1 MTNPNEREPY
11 NREVRRESYTD
22 SNGNTQTHVTRTTE
36 TSNNS
41 YGNGYVDGRNLERN
55 YQADRDNENTATG
68 LIFGIVLTS
77 LVGLMAGA
85 LWYFNQNNAAV
96 DSTAP
101 VETPSPVTASPSLSP
116 QPQQTTIIERTR
128 EVPVVVPQQQVT
140 PTPTYSPP
148 QVNITVPPQP
158 SVRVTVPP
166 VAPNTPQPT
175 RTTTPNTNTQASP
188 SPNITPEAGDQLQNN
203 SDSSSSSA
211 DDVNQSTNSGQ

>member
-1 MTNPNEREPY
+1 MTNPNERQPD
-11 NREVRRESYTD
+11 NREVSRESYID
-22 SNGNTQTHVTRTTE
+22 RNGNTQTHITRTTE
-36 TSNNS
+36 TSNNR
-41 YGNGYVDGRNLERN
+41 YNNGYVDGRNLERN

-101 VETPSPVTASPSLSP
+101 VETPVTASPSLSP

-128 EVPVVVPQQQVT
+128 EVPVIVPQQQVT
-140 PTPTYSPP
+140 PTPTNSPP

-166 VAPNTPQPT
+166 VAPNNPQPT
-175 RTTTPNTNTQASP
+175 QTTTPSTDTQASP
-188 SPNITPEAGDQLQNN
+188 SPTITPDAGEQPQGNF
-203 SDSSSSSA
+203 DSGSSSA
-211 DDVNQSTNSGQ
+211 DDVNQNTNVND

>member
-1 MTNPNEREPY
+1 MTNPNEREV
-11 NREVRRESYTD
+11 NRESYTD
-22 SNGNTQTHVTRTTE
+22 NNGNTHHVTRTTE
-36 TSNNS
+36 TSNNRYS
-41 YGNGYVDGRNLERN
+41 NGYVDGRNLERN
-55 YQADRDNENTATG
+55 YQADRDNENTSTG

-101 VETPSPVTASPSLSP
+101 VETPVTASPSLSP

-166 VAPNTPQPT
+166 VAPNTPQPA
-175 RTTTPNTNTQASP
+175 RTTSPSTETQASP
-188 SPNITPEAGDQLQNN
+188 SPSITTEAGDQPQSN

-211 DDVNQSTNSGQ
+211 DNVNQNTNSGQ